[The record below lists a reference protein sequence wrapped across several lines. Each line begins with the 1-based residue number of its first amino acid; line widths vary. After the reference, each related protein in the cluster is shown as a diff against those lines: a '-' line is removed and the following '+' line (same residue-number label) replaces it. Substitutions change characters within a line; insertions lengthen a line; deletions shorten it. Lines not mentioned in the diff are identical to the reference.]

1 MMLFT
6 GREEPE
12 VAERRSTVHPWFGM
26 GPMPAGAIRV
36 MTRAI
41 MEGLKEAEKK

>member
-1 MMLFT
+1 MRALASV
-6 GREEPE
+6 EAQEKPQ
-12 VAERRSTVHPWFGM
+12 APTVHPWFGM